1 MEALL
6 LLLLLLSLL
15 SLTSCLLLLFSS
27 TFILGVTDVCTSN
40 VPHNM
45 WGYLVTQVAEA
56 LCADQRV
63 ACLIRDKVIGIFRCP
78 NPSGHT
84 VALQSTQ
91 PLTEISTRDIS
102 LV

>member
-1 MEALL
+1 M
-6 LLLLLLSLL
+6 SVR
-15 SLTSCLLLLFSS
+15 
-27 TFILGVTDVCTSN
+27 INN

-45 WGYLVTQVAEA
+45 WGYVVVQVVEA
-56 LCADQRV
+56 LCADQKV
-63 ACLIRDKVIGIFRCP
+63 VGLIRDEVIGIFHLL

-84 VALQSTQ
+84 VALGSTQ